1 MACASPLATA
11 ASERRERRVV
21 SVLSADLVGFTSRS
35 ELIDIEDVGVLVS
48 SYQQL
53 LQREV
58 ESCGGVITHF
68 AGDGM
73 LAIFG
78 APKAHEDDPERAVR
92 AGLAICA
99 RVAELEEQS
108 PETPGLRVRVGVTSG
123 EALISFGGAREL
135 DAAGDVVNTAARLQ
149 SAAPAGGALVDD
161 ATYRATTR
169 VIRYEAADPV
179 EAKGKQE
186 RVPAWLALEPRSLV
200 PEQVRDELALV
211 GREREA
217 ELLRNLL
224 ARARSEP
231 SAELVTLVGP
241 PGIGKTRLVVELS
254 AHVDTIADL
263 ITWRQGRSLAYG
275 AGVAFWALGEMVKAQ
290 AGVLESDATT
300 DAAEKLRDAVAAV
313 LVEERDRVWVER
325 HLRPLVGLDV
335 EGALSGEDGRAEAFA
350 AWRRFFE
357 ALAEDGPTV
366 LVFEDVHWA
375 DDALLDFIDVL
386 ADRAGAVPLLIVC
399 TARPELLERRPG
411 WGGGKTNTTTVSL
424 SPLSA
429 DDTARLVAQ
438 LLDQTLVPAELQHAL
453 VARAEGNPFYA
464 QEYVRMLQEQG
475 LLVREAGGWH
485 LAGAATGLPE
495 SVHGIVAA
503 RLDTLAPAEKDFIQ
517 DAAVLG
523 RTGWLGGVCAL
534 GERSQW
540 QAEESLHQLE
550 RAQLL
555 RRNRRS
561 SVAGEIE
568 FMFAHAL
575 TQEVAYGQ
583 LSRGERAAR
592 HEQAAAWI
600 EQLAGRRDDRA
611 ELLAHHYATALELR
625 NQAGDASGDLSRRA
639 RAALIEAGRQAQTLT
654 AHATAAGHYA
664 LALELTPQGDPERA
678 RLLHDYALTRS
689 HAGTPDEELFQEA
702 ADAQVAA
709 EDWERAAWMEHKLA
723 EWASFRLGDGERADA
738 HNARAAAY
746 AARVPARPVAGFVAA
761 GRAYRLLVAGRTQE
775 GFDFV
780 TEMLRINENVESGAL
795 LLCRLGWSRVDL
807 GDLGGIDDMREG
819 CRILAEHGNPRAAVE
834 HSNMSEDLAG
844 LGDLAGAAEAQRIA
858 SEWAARA
865 GEADT
870 IGWVE
875 LMQSEGAYH
884 RGDWETALRLSSL
897 HVGSEELLNAAFAR
911 SVRGRIVL
919 GRGDVATAT
928 ADAGEI
934 LAYAES
940 TDNHECFSHG
950 LALQA
955 LALRAGGR
963 EQEALAACT
972 AYLDRWAAHP
982 QSSRSCDLAAIAPI
996 LLTSGRGS
1004 ELAQAAARLPAQ
1016 SRMRHA
1022 IAAVAEARDEE
1033 AAELFGAIGA
1043 HPSEARARMLA
1054 AARAR
1059 VEGRFDDAARLAE
1072 PALDFYREVGATLY
1086 AAQAAE
1092 LLGTTGEQVA
1102 GQSA

>member
-1 MACASPLATA
+1 MACGSPLATA

-58 ESCGGVITHF
+58 ESCGGVVTHF

-92 AGLAICA
+92 AGLAICS
-99 RVAELEEQS
+99 RVAELEERS
-108 PETPGLRVRVGVTSG
+108 PETPGLRVRVGITSG
-123 EALISFGGAREL
+123 EALILFGGAREL
-135 DAAGDVVNTAARLQ
+135 DAAGDVVNTASRLQ
-149 SAAPAGGALVDD
+149 TAAPAGGTLVDD

-169 VIRYEAADPV
+169 VIRYEAADSV

-211 GREREA
+211 GRERESD
-217 ELLRNLL
+217 LLRNLF
-224 ARARSEP
+224 ARSRSEP

-241 PGIGKTRLVVELS
+241 PGIGKTRLVVELG
-254 AHVDTIADL
+254 AHIETFPDL

-275 AGVAFWALGEMVKAQ
+275 SGVAFWALGEMVKAQ
-290 AGVLESDATT
+290 AGILESDG
-300 DAAEKLRDAVAAV
+300 AAAAGEKLRDAVSAV
-313 LVEERDRVWVER
+313 VVEERDRLWAER

-335 EGALSGEDGRAEAFA
+335 QAALSGEDGRAEAFA

-357 ALAEDGPTV
+357 ALAEDSPTV

-424 SPLSA
+424 SPLSG

-438 LLDQTLVPAELQHAL
+438 LLDQTLVPADLQQAL

-475 LLVREAGGWH
+475 LLVREAGGWR
-485 LAGAATGLPE
+485 LAGEATGLPE

-503 RLDTLAPAEKDFIQ
+503 RLDTLAPAEKEFIQ

-534 GERSQW
+534 GARSQW

-561 SVAGEIE
+561 SVAGEVE

-600 EQLAGRRDDRA
+600 EELAGRRDDRA

-625 NQAGDASGDLSRRA
+625 NQAGDATGDLSARA

-654 AHATAAGHYA
+654 AYSTAAEHYA
-664 LALELTPQGDPERA
+664 SWRSELTPPDDPERP

-689 HAGTPDEELFQEA
+689 HAGTPDEELFQMA
-702 ADAQVAA
+702 VDAQVAA
-709 EDWERAAWMEHKLA
+709 GDWERAAWMEHMLA
-723 EWASFRLGDGERADA
+723 EWSVYRLGDR
-738 HNARAAAY
+738 ARAICTTLAQPTH
-746 AARVPARPVAGFVAA
+746 AARVPERPIAGLVAA

-775 GFDFV
+775 GFDFL
-780 TEMLRINENVESGAL
+780 TEMLRLNENAEAGAL
-795 LLCRLGWSRVDL
+795 LLCRRGWARVDL
-807 GDLGGIDDMREG
+807 GDLGGIEDMREG
-819 CRILAEHGNPRAAVE
+819 CRILAEHGNPRAAIE

-870 IGWVE
+870 SGWTE

-884 RGDWETALRLSSL
+884 KGDWEAALRLSL
-897 HVGSEELLNAAFAR
+897 AHVGSEELLNAAFAR

-919 GRGDVATAT
+919 GRGDVDTAT
-928 ADAGEI
+928 ADAREI
-934 LAYAES
+934 LGVCGVDRPPRMLLARARAPGSGAARGPIATTMHSRRARRIWSAGSS
-940 TDNHECFSHG
+940 TRRATAPATSRHRAHSRDG
-950 LALQA
+950 RAAL
-955 LALRAGGR
+955 GGR
-963 EQEALAACT
+963 A
-972 AYLDRWAAHP
+972 
-982 QSSRSCDLAAIAPI
+982 
-996 LLTSGRGS
+996 GRGS
-1004 ELAQAAARLPAQ
+1004 
-1016 SRMRHA
+1016 S
-1022 IAAVAEARDEE
+1022 
-1033 AAELFGAIGA
+1033 
-1043 HPSEARARMLA
+1043 
-1054 AARAR
+1054 
-1059 VEGRFDDAARLAE
+1059 
-1072 PALDFYREVGATLY
+1072 
-1086 AAQAAE
+1086 
-1092 LLGTTGEQVA
+1092 A
-1102 GQSA
+1102 G